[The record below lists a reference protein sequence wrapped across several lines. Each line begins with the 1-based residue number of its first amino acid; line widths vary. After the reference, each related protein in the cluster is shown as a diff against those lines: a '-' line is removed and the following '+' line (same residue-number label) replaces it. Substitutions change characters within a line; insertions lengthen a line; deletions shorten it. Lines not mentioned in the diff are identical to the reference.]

1 LFFKNIICFSSILAN
16 LSVKD
21 IECLPLLEQMGVSFV
36 IVKGGVAFV
45 IVKGGVSFVIVKGGV
60 ANIFCDKSQLHVHL
74 QSLSSVAACLITTT
88 KKISSFPLSDF

>member
-1 LFFKNIICFSSILAN
+1 LELILFFKNIICFSSILAN

-21 IECLPLLEQMGVSFV
+21 IEGLPLLEQMGVS
-36 IVKGGVAFV
+36 FV

-74 QSLSSVAACLITTT
+74 QSLSSAAACLITTT

>member
-1 LFFKNIICFSSILAN
+1 LELILFFKNIICFSSILAK
-16 LSVKD
+16 LSVKY
-21 IECLPLLEQMGVSFV
+21 IECLPLLEQMGVS
-36 IVKGGVAFV
+36 FV